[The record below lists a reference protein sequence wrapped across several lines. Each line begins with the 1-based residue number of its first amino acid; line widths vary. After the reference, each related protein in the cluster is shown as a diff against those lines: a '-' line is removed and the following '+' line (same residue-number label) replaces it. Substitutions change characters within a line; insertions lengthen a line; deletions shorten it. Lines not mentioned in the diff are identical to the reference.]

1 MRKLIITRR
10 SSSIGSLRKFTVYIS
25 DSRNPELKICD
36 VKCRK
41 LGVIRDGE
49 TLTFDIDNDVN
60 RLFVIGSKRMRNT
73 CCDSVHIFSG
83 SDDVEFDGTCKFNP
97 ARLNPF
103 VFDGE
108 PDEMARRY
116 RNVAN
121 LKGVLT
127 ILGLVAIAVI
137 IGTGIYALPF

>member
-1 MRKLIITRR
+1 MRNLIITRR
-10 SSSIGSLRKFTVYIS
+10 SSSIGALRKFKVYIS
-25 DSRNPELKICD
+25 DSKNPELDICG
-36 VKCRK
+36 VACRK

-49 TLTFDIDNDVN
+49 TLTFEIDNDVN
-60 RLFVIGSKRMRNT
+60 RLFVIDSKRMRNT

-83 SDDVEFDGTCKFNP
+83 NDDVEFDGTCKFNP
-97 ARLNPF
+97 ARLNPY

-137 IGTGIYALPF
+137 IGTGAYALLF